1 MDRGDG
7 MKKSAFFYIVL
18 ASVLWGT
25 SGLFAHYLRP
35 FGFTSVQMTLMRGAV
50 SMIIMVGFVLIKD
63 RKWLLVS
70 KKEILLLLGSG
81 VSLFGTATAYYA
93 SMEASSVSTAVV
105 LMYTAPVFVLIY
117 SVLFLGEKLN
127 LIKGGAILLML
138 VGCALVSGIVGGME
152 FSLLGIIFGMISGIS
167 YSAYNIF
174 TKILTMHKVPAVT
187 VTSYNFIIIT
197 VLGLITAKPLAM
209 VECATKEPVITIPLM
224 VGIGICTCI
233 LPYFFYTLGLKDTP
247 AGIASSLGIIEPLSA
262 TIFSVCFL
270 GEALTVPLI
279 IGMIL
284 ICGAVV
290 ALAKQK

>member
-1 MDRGDG
+1 

-25 SGLFAHYLRP
+25 SGLFAHFLRP

-50 SMIIMVGFVLIKD
+50 SMLIMVGFVLIKD
-63 RKWLLVS
+63 RKLLLAPQ
-70 KKEILLLLGSG
+70 KEILLLIGSG

-117 SVLFLGEKLN
+117 SVLFLGEKLSF
-127 LIKGGAILLML
+127 IKGGAVAVML

-152 FSLLGIIFGMISGIS
+152 FSLWGIIFGMLSGIS

-187 VTSYNFIIIT
+187 VTSYNFVIMT
-197 VLGLITAKPLAM
+197 VLGLITAKPLNM
-209 VECATKEPVITIPLM
+209 IECAAAAPTVTVPLM

-233 LPYFFYTLGLKDTP
+233 LPYLFYTLGLKEIP
-247 AGIASSLGIIEPLSA
+247 AGTASSLGIIEPLSA

-270 GEALTVPLI
+270 GEALTLPLI

-284 ICGAVV
+284 ICGAVIT
-290 ALAKQK
+290 LAKQK

>member
-1 MDRGDG
+1 

-35 FGFTSVQMTLMRGAV
+35 FGFTSVQMTLMRGIV
-50 SMIIMVGFVLIKD
+50 SMIMMVGFVLIKD
-63 RKWLLVS
+63 RKLFLAP
-70 KKEILLLLGSG
+70 KKELLLLLGSG
-81 VSLFGTATAYYA
+81 ASLFGTATAYYA

-117 SVLFLGEKLN
+117 SVLFLGEKLSF
-127 LIKGGAILLML
+127 IKGGAVAIML

-152 FSLLGIIFGMISGIS
+152 FSLWGIIFGMLSGIS

-187 VTSYNFIIIT
+187 VTSYNFVIMTI
-197 VLGLITAKPLAM
+197 LGLITAKPLNM
-209 VECATKEPVITIPLM
+209 IECAAAAPTVTVPLM

-233 LPYFFYTLGLKDTP
+233 LPYSSAFLQRYGSNCDT
-247 AGIASSLGIIEPLSA
+247 
-262 TIFSVCFL
+262 V
-270 GEALTVPLI
+270 
-279 IGMIL
+279 
-284 ICGAVV
+284 
-290 ALAKQK
+290 

>member
-1 MDRGDG
+1 

-35 FGFTSVQMTLMRGAV
+35 FGFTSVQMTLMRGIV

-63 RKWLLVS
+63 RKLLLAP
-70 KKEILLLLGSG
+70 KKELLLLLGSG
-81 VSLFGTATAYYA
+81 ASLFGTATAYYA

-117 SVLFLGEKLN
+117 SVLFLGEKLSF
-127 LIKGGAILLML
+127 IKGGAVAVML

-152 FSLLGIIFGMISGIS
+152 FSLWGIIFGMLSGIS

-187 VTSYNFIIIT
+187 VTSYNFVIMT
-197 VLGLITAKPLAM
+197 VLGLITAKPLNM
-209 VECATKEPVITIPLM
+209 IECAAAAPTITVPLM

-233 LPYFFYTLGLKDTP
+233 LPYLFYTLGLKEIP
-247 AGIASSLGIIEPLSA
+247 AGTASSLGIIEPLSA

-270 GEALTVPLI
+270 GEALTLPLI

-284 ICGAVV
+284 ICGAVIT
-290 ALAKQK
+290 LAKQK

>member
-1 MDRGDG
+1 

-35 FGFTSVQMTLMRGAV
+35 FGFTSVQMTLMRGIV

-63 RKWLLVS
+63 RKLLLAP
-70 KKEILLLLGSG
+70 KKELLLLLGSG
-81 VSLFGTATAYYA
+81 ASLFGTATAYYA

-117 SVLFLGEKLN
+117 SVLFLGEKLSF
-127 LIKGGAILLML
+127 IKGGAVAVML

-152 FSLLGIIFGMISGIS
+152 FSLWGIIFGMLSGIS

-187 VTSYNFIIIT
+187 VTSYNFVIMT
-197 VLGLITAKPLAM
+197 VLGLITAKPLNM
-209 VECATKEPVITIPLM
+209 IECAAAAPTVTVPLM

-233 LPYFFYTLGLKDTP
+233 LPYLFYTLGLKEIP
-247 AGIASSLGIIEPLSA
+247 AGTASSLGIIEPLSA

-270 GEALTVPLI
+270 GEALTLPLI

-284 ICGAVV
+284 ICGAVIT
-290 ALAKQK
+290 LAKQK